1 MSLNNCI
8 PVKITSYSK
17 TSGGI
22 YVRVLMK
29 DSREWWLLLETLEAI
44 DSKLVAEF
52 SRDYPDLIEYHRKT
66 RYTPY

>member
-1 MSLNNCI
+1 MSFNNRI

-17 TSGGI
+17 TGGGI

-29 DSREWWLLLETLEAI
+29 SSEELWLSLETLAAI

-52 SRDYPDLIEYHRKT
+52 SRDYPDLIDYHKKT
-66 RYTPY
+66 RYRP